1 MTYQQTLDYLYAQLP
16 MYSRIGAAAYKA
28 DLINTQ
34 KLCAHLNNP
43 ENKFKSIHV
52 AGTNG
57 KGSTSHGL
65 AAIFQS
71 AGYKTG
77 LYTSPHL
84 KSFTERIRI
93 NGKEISQQNVVDF
106 IGLNKDFIGELQ
118 PSFFEL
124 TVGMAF
130 DFFAKKKVDIAI
142 IETGL
147 GGRLDS
153 TNVIIPEI
161 SVITNISFDHVNL
174 LGNTLKEIAKEK
186 AGIIKNKIPVV
197 INERQ
202 EEVKQVF
209 NEKAQETNSTIFFAS
224 DKISIEHVSFLNGKR
239 NIEVREDGIKKYNL
253 TTDLIGNY
261 QFKNIAGIIETIN
274 IANQKGWNISVENI
288 KEGLSEVNKLTGLKG
303 RWQILSQAPLTVC
316 DTGHN
321 EAGINAIIE
330 QLKNYKYKKLFWI
343 IGTVNDKD
351 LNKIL
356 NLLPTDAYYFFCE
369 PDIPRKLNAEILAE
383 QAKIYNLKGEIIKNV
398 NEALFEARKNA
409 SPNDLILIAG
419 SNFIVSELNE
429 I

>member
-130 DFFAKKKVDIAI
+130 DFFAKEKVDIAI

-330 QLKNYKYKKLFWI
+330 QLKNYTYKKLFWI

>member
-130 DFFAKKKVDIAI
+130 DFFAKEKVDIAI

-224 DKISIEHVSFLNGKR
+224 DKISIEHVSILNGKR
-239 NIEVREDGIKKYNL
+239 NIEVRENGIKKYNL

>member
-130 DFFAKKKVDIAI
+130 DFFAKEKVDIAI

>member
-34 KLCAHLNNP
+34 KLCSHLNNP

-65 AAIFQS
+65 AAVFQS

-93 NGKEISQQNVVDF
+93 NGIEISPQCVVEF
-106 IGLNKDFIGELQ
+106 IEKNKGFIDQLQ

-124 TVGMAF
+124 TVGLAF
-130 DFFAKKKVDIAI
+130 DFFAKEKVDIAI

-161 SVITNISFDHVNL
+161 SIITNISYDHVNL

-202 EEVKQVF
+202 EEVENVF
-209 NEKAQETNSTIFFAS
+209 IEKARETNSSIVFAS
-224 DKISIEHVSFLNGKR
+224 DKINIRHISYTIGKR
-239 NIEVREDGIKKYNL
+239 NVEVLENGIYKFNII
-253 TTDLIGNY
+253 TDLTGNY
-261 QFKNIAGIIETIN
+261 QFKNIAGIIETVN
-274 IANQKGWNISVENI
+274 VAKEMGWNLSEEHIQ
-288 KEGLSEVNKLTGLKG
+288 EGLSEVNKLTGLKG
-303 RWQILSQAPLTVC
+303 RWQILSEHPLVVC

-321 EAGINAIIE
+321 EAGIKAIIE
-330 QLKNYKYKKLFWI
+330 QLKNYNYEKLFWV

-351 LNKIL
+351 INKIL
-356 NLLPTDAYYFFCE
+356 NLLPKDAHYFFCE
-369 PDIPRKLNAEILAE
+369 PNIPRKLDAEILAE
-383 QAKIYNLKGEIIKNV
+383 TAKKYNVRGEIIKNV
-398 NEALFEARKNA
+398 NEALLEAKKNA

>member
-224 DKISIEHVSFLNGKR
+224 DKISIEHVSILNGKR
-239 NIEVREDGIKKYNL
+239 NIEVRENGIKKYNL